1 MLRVK
6 VVIVNKLATFIKV
19 VYVNISAEWL
29 IFRLIWY
36 FSLMSKHKKRHYRS
50 SAFFNYQNCLL

>member
-19 VYVNISAEWL
+19 VYVNISAE
-29 IFRLIWY
+29 RLIWY
-36 FSLMSKHKKRHYRS
+36 FSLISKHKKSTTEVVPFLIIRTV
-50 SAFFNYQNCLL
+50 C